1 MQQSKFDYV
10 VIGAGSAGCVVA
22 NRLSA
27 GGKYSVA
34 LLEAGPRHDSI
45 ILKMPAA
52 LGLPLE
58 NERFNWAFN
67 SEPEPGLN
75 GQRSSQPRGRVLGGS
90 SSINGMVFVRGNPLD
105 FERWKALG
113 LKGWS
118 YSECLPYF
126 KKMETFEGGGDLY
139 RGGDGPLHVHKCK
152 ADNPLYQAFLG
163 AGQDYGL
170 PLVED
175 QNGYRQEGVNVAQAT
190 TYKGERWSTARAY
203 LDPIADRSNLT
214 VFTGAMVTGV
224 EFSGKRAIGVAYEK
238 NGARHVVE
246 ATREVILSAG
256 AFGSP
261 QLLMLA
267 GIGDTEELQRHGI
280 KVRHHLPGVGKDLQ
294 DHVAVA
300 IQYTTKKKVSPTRQL
315 SPLGRIYVGGRW
327 ITTRSGLGASN
338 YFEVGCFMRGREN
351 VEYANIQHE
360 FFPMIGE
367 FYRGRARVLDGF
379 QYFTSVMRP
388 ESRGSV
394 TLSSRDPRAAP
405 VIRINFLTAQDDIR
419 QLREGIRKTR
429 EIIAQRSWSELRGV
443 EVTPGIDLQSDIE
456 LDSWIRNNA
465 GTGYHATSTCRMGHD
480 EMAVTDDDGRVHGI
494 DGLRVIDASVMPRV
508 TTGNTNA
515 PTIMV
520 AEKLSDH
527 VLGNPRLVLQA
538 PFYQASGATR
548 ATIET

>member
-1 MQQSKFDYV
+1 MQRKKYDYV
-10 VIGAGSAGCVVA
+10 VVGAGSAGCVVA

-27 GGKYSVA
+27 GGRYRVA
-34 LLEAGPRHDSI
+34 LLEAGPSHNNI

-58 NERFNWAFN
+58 SDRFNWAFN

-105 FERWKALG
+105 FERWKSLG
-113 LKGWS
+113 LKNWG
-118 YSECLPYF
+118 YGDCLPYF
-126 KKMETFEGGGDLY
+126 RKMETFEGGANQY

-170 PLVED
+170 HLTDD

-190 TYKGERWSTARAY
+190 TYKGERWSTARGY
-203 LDPIADRSNLT
+203 LDSIRDRANLEVIT
-214 VFTGAMVTGV
+214 RAMVTGV
-224 EFSGKRAIGVAYEK
+224 TLSGKRAVAVKYEQD
-238 NGARHVVE
+238 GQLYE
-246 ATREVILSAG
+246 AEAEREVILSAG
-256 AFGSP
+256 AFGTP
-261 QLLMLA
+261 QLLMLS
-267 GIGDTEELQRHGI
+267 GIGDPAELERHGI
-280 KVRHHLPGVGKDLQ
+280 NVAHALPGVGKDLQ

-300 IQYTTKKKVSPTRQL
+300 IQYTTKKSVSPTRQL
-315 SPLGRIYVGGRW
+315 SPLGRIFVGGRW
-327 ITTRSGLGASN
+327 LATHGGLGASN
-338 YFEVGCFMRGREN
+338 YFEVGCFMRGRDE
-351 VEYANIQHE
+351 VEYPNIQHE

-388 ESRGSV
+388 DSRGSV
-394 TLSSRDPRAAP
+394 TLASKDPKAAP
-405 VIRINFLTAQDDIR
+405 VIRINFLTAEDDIR

-429 EIIAQRSWSELRGV
+429 EIIAQRSWTPLRGV
-443 EVTPGIDLQSDIE
+443 EVTPGIDVQSDIE
-456 LDSWIRNNA
+456 LDNWIRNNA
-465 GTGYHATSTCRMGHD
+465 GTGYHATSTCRMGYD
-480 EMAVTDDDGRVHGI
+480 GLAVTDADGRVHGME
-494 DGLRVIDASVMPRV
+494 GLRVIDASVMPRL

-515 PTIMV
+515 PTIML

-527 VLGNPRLVLQA
+527 VLGNVL
-538 PFYQASGATR
+538 PASNASFFRGKDSIAL
-548 ATIET
+548 AS